1 MPGTIDAPAHQP
13 LTGKVALVTG
23 ADRNLGKSMA
33 LSMLNAGA
41 CVAMTAMYGSFLAQV
56 VEESGAEDRILALEA
71 DISKEEDRGKLL
83 SQTFERFGK
92 IDILVNNAA
101 VTPETFWPNWA
112 SDGEPRQWTLDA
124 DFYRMFLEIDTV
136 APHVFMAAVIPQ
148 MIERGWGRIVNIS
161 TSLET
166 MLLFW
171 PYESAKA
178 ALEAQTA
185 VLATQLGGSGV
196 TANIL
201 GPGAFVKPA
210 PVVLPNG
217 GVVEPQHG
225 PEIMEAPMLWLASDE
240 ANRVNGKRI
249 SAAAW
254 HNASESGDP
263 RLEAVAPIG
272 WTC

>member
-1 MPGTIDAPAHQP
+1 MTGINDIAAHKP

-41 CVAMTAMYGSFLAQV
+41 CVGMTAMYGSFLAQV
-56 VEESGAEDRILALEA
+56 VEESNAADRIFALEA
-71 DISKEEDRGKLL
+71 DISRDEDRRKIV
-83 SQTFERFGK
+83 SQTLEKFGK

-112 SDGEPRQWTLDA
+112 SDGEPQQWTLDV

-136 APHVFMAAVIPQ
+136 APHAFMAAVIPQ
-148 MIERGWGRIVNIS
+148 MIERGWGRIVNVS
-161 TSLET
+161 TSLDT

-171 PYESAKA
+171 PYGSAKA

-185 VLATQLGGSGV
+185 VLAKQLEASGV

-217 GVVEPQHG
+217 EVVEPQHG
-225 PEIMEAPMLWLASDE
+225 PAIMEAPMLWLASDE
-240 ANRVNGKRI
+240 ANEVNGKRI

-254 HNASESGDP
+254 HDASEVGDP

-272 WTC
+272 WPC